1 MHPEDMEPVLRIHVK
16 LRRRLERYAKLKTE
30 IEKSL
35 VDMQAR
41 TRASHEPAKPPDWP
55 APRIH
60 SCCVALCPGRR
71 FGQQRA

>member
-41 TRASHEPAKPPDWP
+41 TRASHAPKPPDWP
-55 APRIH
+55 AP
-60 SCCVALCPGRR
+60 
-71 FGQQRA
+71 